1 MHFCRSACM
10 HGALQSLALIWAPIQ
25 IVNLS
30 GARAA
35 IAWAQACPPEDGHPA
50 PAVNVP
56 MFPRELSEGLFS
68 LQQGRLCCT
77 LSVSV
82 VLGPDGAVQEQSLT
96 TAIIIPSRRV
106 PYDQADEL
114 LQTTQEHEE
123 PELHALRQA
132 SRASMLGPAPAAS
145 LARTVRTAGVWCQ

>member
-1 MHFCRSACM
+1 
-10 HGALQSLALIWAPIQ
+10 
-25 IVNLS
+25 
-30 GARAA
+30 
-35 IAWAQACPPEDGHPA
+35 
-50 PAVNVP
+50 

-132 SRASMLGPAPAAS
+132 SRASMPWGPLLPPVWPGLHALLACGASKVPSWHLGVTLSRAAEHDPGIGAGKPPALRLASSTLDCAA
-145 LARTVRTAGVWCQ
+145 